1 MIAYNTMRVL
11 IKSRLLSDLL
21 SILISSLA
29 GLGIFIVIFGGTG
42 FLLPSNLAFLN
53 GDSRAHYV
61 SQLFFLSDSFRFPLG
76 LNPNYG
82 LELSYSSSINGPGP
96 FILLAFQKLLGISP
110 ELQLYGF
117 MTWFNLILH
126 HQFARRILRLL
137 GFKYISQHLFA
148 FFFFTPFLLFRLEIH
163 PLSVAIQWPI
173 LWAIYLLLKTRILGF
188 IRYREVFFLVF
199 ISYSIFINLWF
210 IVICVLL
217 FQITQIELQ
226 HFELKD
232 KVKIVW
238 SKFHPIIIAT
248 FLASLL
254 IDGLFFIGSSEVI
267 DGFERFKTQGWGI
280 YSFNPLSI
288 INPDTGIRDEWYF
301 KPDIGNAEGWNYNM
315 SSSGF
320 SLGMTYGSYEGYTYI
335 GLGAILLGVIAFI
348 SLKKK
353 STRVVTSRITNL
365 SLIYSAIL
373 FLYALAP
380 TRITF
385 GNLDIRI
392 VSSYF
397 QNLVQP
403 LFPFR
408 SSGRIMIVFGY
419 LLIILFLVVIKRHFS
434 KSMASALVSLCLV
447 VQSVDLAG
455 PLLTRFHYASSLLN
469 QNFDWRQE
477 VPDALTRI
485 AEGKKELR
493 IFPVENVIKEYDQ
506 LAWWAW
512 NLEMGTNG
520 VYSARS
526 DANRLLKMTNLERDN
541 ICLNTISSL
550 SLYAIQKSEF
560 GLDKLKNCD
569 LSVYSMTENDTWVFI
584 TKPK

>member
-1 MIAYNTMRVL
+1 
-11 IKSRLLSDLL
+11 
-21 SILISSLA
+21 
-29 GLGIFIVIFGGTG
+29 
-42 FLLPSNLAFLN
+42 
-53 GDSRAHYV
+53 
-61 SQLFFLSDSFRFPLG
+61 
-76 LNPNYG
+76 
-82 LELSYSSSINGPGP
+82 
-96 FILLAFQKLLGISP
+96 
-110 ELQLYGF
+110 
-117 MTWFNLILH
+117 
-126 HQFARRILRLL
+126 
-137 GFKYISQHLFA
+137 
-148 FFFFTPFLLFRLEIH
+148 
-163 PLSVAIQWPI
+163 
-173 LWAIYLLLKTRILGF
+173 
-188 IRYREVFFLVF
+188 
-199 ISYSIFINLWF
+199 
-210 IVICVLL
+210 VICILL
-217 FQITQIELQ
+217 FQVTQIELQ
-226 HFELKD
+226 LFDLKD
-232 KVKIVW
+232 KAKIVW
-238 SKFHPIIIAT
+238 SKIHPIIIAT

-267 DGFERFKTQGWGI
+267 DGFERFKAQGWGI

-301 KPDIGNAEGWNYNM
+301 KPNVGNAEGWSYNM

-335 GLGAILLGVIAFI
+335 GLGAISLGVISFI
-348 SLKKK
+348 TLKRK
-353 STRVVTSRITNL
+353 SIRVVTSRITNL

-373 FLYALAP
+373 FFYALAP

-408 SSGRIMIVFGY
+408 SSGRMMIVFGY
-419 LLIILFLVVIKRHFS
+419 FLIILFLIMIKRHFS
-434 KSMASALVSLCLV
+434 KSMASTIVSFCLI

-455 PLLTRFHYASSLLN
+455 PLLSRFHYASSLLS

-477 VPDALTRI
+477 VPDALIRV

-493 IFPVENVIKEYDQ
+493 IFPVENATKDYDQ

-512 NLEMGTNG
+512 NLEMSTNG

-526 DANRLLKMTNLERDN
+526 DENRLLKMTNLEKDN
-541 ICLNTISSL
+541 ICSNKISPV
-550 SLYAIQKSEF
+550 SLYAIQKGEF
-560 GLDKLKNCD
+560 GLDKLKDCD
-569 LSVYSMTENDTWVFI
+569 LSVYSKTENDMWVFI